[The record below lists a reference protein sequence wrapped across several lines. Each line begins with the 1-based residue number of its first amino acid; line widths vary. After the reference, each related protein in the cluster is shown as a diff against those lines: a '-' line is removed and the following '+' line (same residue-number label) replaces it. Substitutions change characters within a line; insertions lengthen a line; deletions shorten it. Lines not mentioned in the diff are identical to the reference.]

1 MLSPGYLVTRGE
13 MDSWCKKR
21 PEYNL
26 ASTNA
31 NLCLSATQITSN
43 YYSTCSASGRM
54 PTFSDLGLIRYAV
67 IPVTNNHTSNAQ
79 IRVGW
84 KVSGG
89 STTWTSF
96 RTLTPGST
104 SEYIIEGLPVNQ
116 TVYFYLDSDYSAQSF
131 YVFLNNSF
139 VSTVADGGYF
149 TCTPITGSTSSYQ
162 KSLISFHVMFA
173 KVKVSLTVYSDI
185 NVTARIYNASID
197 FTRNGTEMTFTN
209 VPWNDTFS
217 LRISGD
223 AGGGNAFYIDYMT
236 GSWADTYI
244 VFSDRYDLEV
254 ELQTGATP
262 TNNHF
267 EIYIGID
274 QEVY

>member
-1 MLSPGYLVTRGE
+1 LVTRGE

-21 PEYNL
+21 SEYNL

-31 NLCLSATQITSN
+31 NLCLSASQITSN

-54 PTFSDLGLIRYAV
+54 PTYSDLGLIRYAV
-67 IPVTNNHTSNAQ
+67 IPVTNNHTANAQ
-79 IRVGW
+79 IRIGW

-96 RTLTPGST
+96 RTLTPGAT

-116 TVYFYLDSDYSAQSF
+116 TVFLYLDSDYSAQSF
-131 YVFLNNSF
+131 YVFLNNSY

-162 KSLISFHVMFA
+162 ESLIRFVVMFA

-217 LRISGD
+217 LKISGD
-223 AGGGNAFYIDYMT
+223 AGGGKAFYLDST
-236 GSWADTYI
+236 SGSFADIYE
-244 VFSDRYDLEV
+244 VYADRYGLEL
-254 ELQTGATP
+254 ELQTGTTP

-267 EIYIGID
+267 EVSIGVD
-274 QEVY
+274 QEV